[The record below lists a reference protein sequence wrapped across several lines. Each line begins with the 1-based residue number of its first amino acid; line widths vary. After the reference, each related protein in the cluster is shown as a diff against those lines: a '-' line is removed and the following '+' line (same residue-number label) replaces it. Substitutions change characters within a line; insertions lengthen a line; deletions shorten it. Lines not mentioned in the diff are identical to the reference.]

1 MPTRE
6 EKDDFS
12 LLILKRAMRMRIDHM
27 DAILTYCEDVGLE
40 PEVAATLIND
50 ELKSRIE
57 EEAEALRII
66 PKKGRLPL

>member
-1 MPTRE
+1 MATRE

-27 DAILTYCEDVGLE
+27 DAVLTYCEDVGLE

-50 ELKSRIE
+50 KLKSRLE

>member
-12 LLILKRAMRMRIDHM
+12 LLILKRAMRMRIDHI
-27 DAILTYCEDVGLE
+27 DAIITYCEEVELE

-50 ELKSRIE
+50 ELKSRLE
-57 EEAEALRII
+57 EEAEDLRVI
-66 PKKGRLPL
+66 PKRGRLPL

>member
-12 LLILKRAMRMRIDHM
+12 LLILKRAMKMRIDHI
-27 DAILTYCEDVGLE
+27 DAICTYCEDVGLE

-50 ELKSRIE
+50 ELKSRLE
-57 EEAEALRII
+57 EEAEAIRVI
-66 PKKGRLPL
+66 PKRGRLPL

>member
-1 MPTRE
+1 MATRE

-27 DAILTYCEDVGLE
+27 DAVLTYCEDVGLE

-50 ELKSRIE
+50 ELKSRLE

>member
-12 LLILKRAMRMRIDHM
+12 LLILKRAQRMRIDHM
-27 DAILTYCEDVGLE
+27 DAILTYCENVGLE

-50 ELKSRIE
+50 ELRSRIE
-57 EEAEALRII
+57 EEAEELRII
-66 PKKGRLPL
+66 PRKGRLPL

>member
-12 LLILKRAMRMRIDHM
+12 LLILKRSQRMRTDHIDV
-27 DAILTYCEDVGLE
+27 ICTYCEEVGLE

-50 ELKSRIE
+50 ELKAKIE

-66 PKKGRLPL
+66 PKNGRLPI

>member
-12 LLILKRAMRMRIDHM
+12 LLILKRAMKMRIDHM
-27 DAILTYCEDVGLE
+27 DAILTYCELIELE

-50 ELKSRIE
+50 ELKARLE

>member
-12 LLILKRAMRMRIDHM
+12 LLILKRSMRMRIDHV
-27 DAILTYCEDVGLE
+27 DAIVTYCEEVGLE

-50 ELKSRIE
+50 ELKSRLE

-66 PKKGRLPL
+66 PKRGRLPL

>member
-12 LLILKRAMRMRIDHM
+12 LLILKRAMRMKIDHL
-27 DAILTYCEDVGLE
+27 DAILTYCEDVELE
-40 PEVAATLIND
+40 PEVAASLIND
-50 ELKSRIE
+50 ELKAKLE

-66 PKKGRLPL
+66 PKRGRLPI

>member
-12 LLILKRAMRMRIDHM
+12 LLILKRAMRLRTDHM
-27 DAILTYCEDVGLE
+27 DAILTYCEEVELE
-40 PEVAATLIND
+40 PEVAASLIND
-50 ELKSRIE
+50 ELRSRLE

-66 PKKGRLPL
+66 PKRGRLPL

>member
-27 DAILTYCEDVGLE
+27 DAVLTYCEDVGLE